1 MTHFN
6 KVAILALAIPTLGA
20 CQFYAR
26 SADDYASATKEVL
39 AQKEDQIKSCYDDV
53 LASDAKAKGIV
64 AVNFTVEAKTGAI
77 KDPAIDSEQT
87 TAPESL
93 QQCVL
98 SAMNGLVLD
107 PPDQRQGVASFA
119 YDFSAN
125 EAKQL

>member
-53 LASDAKAKGIV
+53 LASDAKAPSGSSVKG
-64 AVNFTVEAKTGAI
+64 AGLGPRSPVNTLPVVMASPTNNASTSG
-77 KDPAIDSEQT
+77 T
-87 TAPESL
+87 CTATLP
-93 QQCVL
+93 
-98 SAMNGLVLD
+98 
-107 PPDQRQGVASFA
+107 GVCPGT
-119 YDFSAN
+119 
-125 EAKQL
+125 